1 MLKSVCANSF
11 LLYALLLLGSFSCQL
26 GTKNPIDPETEKLQ
40 REVDSL
46 RHIKESLQDELQT
59 TKDEDETPTVNPPIT
74 PTNTDDSE
82 GISLKVVSAK
92 KNFDANFNPEL
103 RITFRNTAAKKVV
116 SAIIAV
122 DFSFN
127 STEISPNCHF
137 EKTLPLNLASET
149 TQTLNIPIP
158 DAYGKNCADKAWVV
172 VKKITYADGTKE

>member
-1 MLKSVCANSF
+1 MIKSVCANSL

-46 RHIKESLQDELQT
+46 RQVKEALQDELQT
-59 TKDEDETPTVNPPIT
+59 TKDEEETPAVNPPIT
-74 PTNTDDSE
+74 PTNTADSE
-82 GISLKVVSAK
+82 GIPLKVVAAK
-92 KNFDANFNPEL
+92 KIFDANFNPEL

-116 SAIIAV
+116 STIIAV

-137 EKTLPLNLASET
+137 EKTLPLNLTSKT
-149 TQTLNIPIP
+149 TQTVNIPIP
-158 DAYGKNCADKAWVV
+158 AAYGKNCADKAWVV
-172 VKKITYADGTKE
+172 VKEITYADGTKE